1 MLLGVYKLGST
12 KFEVFFFFLENGS
25 LKCSFPNDGK
35 QPITTTT
42 IHTSRN
48 SNRGAVPTG
57 VSPATGSHAH
67 GSRQEAKETHSSL
80 RF

>member
-1 MLLGVYKLGST
+1 MLLGVYRLGST
-12 KFEVFFFFLENGS
+12 KFEVFFLENES
-25 LKCSFPNDGK
+25 LKCSFAKDGK

-48 SNRGAVPTG
+48 SNRGALPTG
-57 VSPATGSHAH
+57 VSPATGGPAH
-67 GSRQEAKETHSSL
+67 GSRQEAKKTHSSL